1 MRFFAGVLLLFNA
14 VSVLAVYKDDAYTTD
29 WHIPLIGPSIASATF
44 FHRPDAES
52 RASLIYT
59 LTTRSVLAALNPKDG
74 ELVWRQ
80 QLADVAGGNGLAR
93 GGNGV
98 VVSATGNGVSS
109 FDAGSGRLVWDN
121 EFASKVVDLG
131 VTAGNAVAALF
142 EDGAVRL
149 LAEKTGDVAWEWR
162 GLDRYAF
169 CRFLVSGL
177 TTGTDGVAARILPSR
192 STLQTRRL
200 SWPRRT
206 LRSNST

>member
-1 MRFFAGVLLLFNA
+1 MRFLAEVLLLFNA

-44 FHRPDAES
+44 FHRPNAES

-59 LTTRSVLAALNPKDG
+59 LTTRSVLAAVNPKDG

-80 QLADVAGGNGLAR
+80 QLAEAGGNGLAH

-98 VVSATGNGVSS
+98 VVSAAGNGVSS

-121 EFASKVVDLG
+121 EFSSKVVDLG
-131 VTAGNAVAALF
+131 VGAGNAVAALF

-149 LAEKTGDVAWEWR
+149 LSEQSGDVTWEWR
-162 GLDRYAF
+162 GPDRYAT
-169 CRFLVSGL
+169 CRFCVWL
-177 TTGTDGVAARILPSR
+177 D
-192 STLQTRRL
+192 
-200 SWPRRT
+200 
-206 LRSNST
+206 NED